1 MDFEII
7 SQKNAMI
14 GVEICV
20 LRVAGSAGKGIFVIY
35 RFLFTFLHYNV

>member
-1 MDFEII
+1 
-7 SQKNAMI
+7 MI

-35 RFLFTFLHYNV
+35 RFLFTFLHYNVKVWKHYNGLS